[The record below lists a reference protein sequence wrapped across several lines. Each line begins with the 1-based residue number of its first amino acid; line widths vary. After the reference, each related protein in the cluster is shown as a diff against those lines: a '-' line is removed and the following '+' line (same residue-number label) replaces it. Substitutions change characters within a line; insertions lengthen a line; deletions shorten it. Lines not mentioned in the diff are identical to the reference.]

1 MRKDNISKLAVLL
14 AVAIGL
20 GILALYLVARE
31 SRAPATAKI
40 PPATAAKP
48 NQGFA
53 RAGTS
58 TPAPVPTS
66 QSGTTGRTAG
76 HLPQPIPGNA
86 VALVNGVPITS
97 SELDSEL
104 SNLLISPTA
113 HGALSR
119 HEKDAPR
126 KAALEE
132 LIVRELAYQRAK
144 ANGLTVGKNEVA
156 TTVKKI
162 KRRYHTEKSFQEALK
177 AEEISERE
185 FERRIE
191 KDLLLRKISKLELA
205 DKARVSD
212 DDARRHYEANK
223 AKFVLPES
231 LRLFRIVV
239 KLSPGIE
246 AEAKNKSDELYTK
259 LNAGADFA
267 EVAYKFSEDEY
278 RVLSGAYGTIHRG
291 QLPPEL
297 EATVFAAK
305 PGETSQ
311 PFKTDDGW
319 QIIRVEG
326 KQPERQLRYEEV
338 RERIKTALYQQRE
351 RQRRLDFV
359 ASLKAEAKIEY
370 LSR

>member
-1 MRKDNISKLAVLL
+1 M
-14 AVAIGL
+14 
-20 GILALYLVARE
+20 
-31 SRAPATAKI
+31 
-40 PPATAAKP
+40 
-48 NQGFA
+48 
-53 RAGTS
+53 
-58 TPAPVPTS
+58 
-66 QSGTTGRTAG
+66 
-76 HLPQPIPGNA
+76 
-86 VALVNGVPITS
+86 
-97 SELDSEL
+97 
-104 SNLLISPTA
+104 
-113 HGALSR
+113 
-119 HEKDAPR
+119 
-126 KAALEE
+126 
-132 LIVRELAYQRAK
+132 
-144 ANGLTVGKNEVA
+144 
-156 TTVKKI
+156 
-162 KRRYHTEKSFQEALK
+162 K
-177 AEEISERE
+177 AEEISAQE

-259 LNAGADFA
+259 LKAGADFA

-305 PGETSQ
+305 PGETSR